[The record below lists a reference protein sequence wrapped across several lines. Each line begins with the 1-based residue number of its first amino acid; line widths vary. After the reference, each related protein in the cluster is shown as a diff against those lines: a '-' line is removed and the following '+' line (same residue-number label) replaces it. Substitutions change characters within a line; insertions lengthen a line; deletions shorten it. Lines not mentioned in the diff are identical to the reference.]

1 MHRKFPNALIEAATA
16 RLANADAEVRVVVS
30 GVAKA
35 DAEVGVVVS
44 GKKNVFLIRAAVIDK
59 VMQNAARKGA
69 ESEHKEVKV
78 AASVLGAFCITAMST
93 QFTNPVE
100 LSACVDAM
108 QRKGIH
114 GLSGAKAFV
123 SIATHYAA
131 TGCPCIPDSKSN
143 KKPVKSA
150 LKYVLNHIA
159 DQETRSTESPDYAY
173 WLARRLIK
181 AADKAAVGGDFT
193 GVYNARKR
201 DVHAAIIDALLKNR
215 SSRHFLAFM
224 LDIDIDTSN
233 VDFKAALEAAM
244 VGFVAGLPNFFDAP
258 AVPSAL
264 VDFTAGP
271 VTATP
276 AETAPLDTLSEPATA
291 LMAVATAPPALDS
304 LTGGI
309 KFNLCADGIEAGG
322 LGALAHALVPAQ
334 PTPVRGAPPSSY
346 DYNAPAGR
354 FNAVGLGFATPGFT
368 PSAGAGGG
376 AMPGTF
382 GGGGFGA
389 TAAIELLGT
398 GTPAS
403 MGGGAVP
410 MTAETPLNF
419 FSMIALGQ
427 IEQLTAEL
435 NRIKELPKGSPEK
448 TILPQVRSMLDE
460 LKTTLKAN
468 QELLVKHLQSKIDVL
483 LNAIDSNK
491 TATLVAK
498 EETLAAVDAAKEE
511 TFAAVDAAKEE
522 TFEMIKGLGDVFVDS
537 FEKISTNLKGINAEI
552 EKGNQNL
559 KGINAEIDKGNQE
572 TAKAFRELFSR
583 KAPASTPVPAPVS
596 AAGPSG
602 GLTYGGASAS
612 NAAPP
617 APRGTKCAARTRPVC
632 CHLAYRPWLVCA
644 QNLFDARGA
653 GQGEGGGQDAPRRL
667 SATALMSMRSVRLAL
682 SPYLALSPCLAL
694 MPCLALA
701 CIEFPCCCTAH
712 GRHLAAIALAAA
724 LALPFASMPYRRSC
738 CLAARLLSPSLT
750 SQCSVP
756 KRQKP
761 FGVGGYHR
769 FHCCLSGREREKG
782 SRARA

>member
-1 MHRKFPNALIEAATA
+1 MGKDTFGAKASALRHPSTMHRKFPKALIEESTA
-16 RLANADAEVRVVVS
+16 RLANANAEVRVVVS

-44 GKKNVFLIRAAVIDK
+44 GEKNVFLIRAAVINK

-69 ESEHKEVKV
+69 ESELKEVKV
-78 AASVLGAFCITAMST
+78 AASVLGAFCITAMFT
-93 QFTNPVE
+93 VFTNLVD
-100 LSACVDAM
+100 LNGCVDAM
-108 QRKGIH
+108 RRMGIR
-114 GLSGAKAFV
+114 GLSGAKAIV
-123 SIATHYAA
+123 STATHYAA
-131 TGCPCIPDSKSN
+131 TCCPCIPDSKSN

-201 DVHAAIIDALLKNR
+201 DVHAAIIDALLKNQ

-309 KFNLCADGIEAGG
+309 KFNLGADGIEAGG

-346 DYNAPAGR
+346 DYNTPAGR
-354 FNAVGLGFATPGFT
+354 FNAVGLGFATTGFT

-410 MTAETPLNF
+410 MTAETLHNF
-419 FSMIALGQ
+419 FTMIAIGTMSSAQ
-427 IEQLTAEL
+427 KIEQLTAEL

-448 TILPQVRSMLDE
+448 TILPQVRSMIDE

-468 QELLVKHLQSKIDVL
+468 QEQLQSENDVL

-498 EETLAAVDAAKEE
+498 EETL
-511 TFAAVDAAKEE
+511 AAVDAAKEE

-583 KAPASTPVPAPVS
+583 KAPASTPVPAPVP

-612 NAAPP
+612 NAATP
-617 APRGTKCAARTRPVC
+617 APRGTKCAARPSSPTCVLQSCSSAVARVCAEPLRCAQCWAGRRRRARCATTTERHGADEYAQRPPRPV
-632 CHLAYRPWLVCA
+632 
-644 QNLFDARGA
+644 
-653 GQGEGGGQDAPRRL
+653 
-667 SATALMSMRSVRLAL
+667 ALPCPVTLPCPDAL
-682 SPYLALSPCLAL
+682 SCLGL
-694 MPCLALA
+694 
-701 CIEFPCCCTAH
+701 H
-712 GRHLAAIALAAA
+712 
-724 LALPFASMPYRRSC
+724 
-738 CLAARLLSPSLT
+738 
-750 SQCSVP
+750 
-756 KRQKP
+756 
-761 FGVGGYHR
+761 
-769 FHCCLSGREREKG
+769 
-782 SRARA
+782 

>member
-1 MHRKFPNALIEAATA
+1 MHRKFPNTLIEAATA
-16 RLANADAEVRVVVS
+16 RLANANAEVRVVVS

-44 GKKNVFLIRAAVIDK
+44 GEKNVFLIRAAVIDK

-69 ESEHKEVKV
+69 ESEYKEVKV
-78 AASVLGAFCITAMST
+78 AASVLGAFCITAMFT
-93 QFTNPVE
+93 VFTNLVD
-100 LSACVDAM
+100 LSDCVDAM
-108 QRKGIH
+108 QRMGIH
-114 GLSGAKAFV
+114 GLSASSAKAIV
-123 SIATHYAA
+123 SITTHYAA
-131 TGCPCIPDSKSN
+131 TCCPCVSDSKSN

-150 LKYVLNHIA
+150 LKNVLNHIA

-201 DVHAAIIDALLKNR
+201 DVHAAIIDALLKNQ

-309 KFNLCADGIEAGG
+309 KFNLGADCIEAGG

-346 DYNAPAGR
+346 DYNTPAGR

-376 AMPGTF
+376 AMPSTF

-410 MTAETPLNF
+410 MTAETLHNF
-419 FSMIALGQ
+419 FTMIAIGTMSSAQ
-427 IEQLTAEL
+427 KIEQLTAEL

-448 TILPQVRSMLDE
+448 TILPQVRSMIDE

-468 QELLVKHLQSKIDVL
+468 QEQLQSENDVL

-511 TFAAVDAAKEE
+511 TLAAVDAAKEE

-612 NAAPP
+612 NAATP
-617 APRGTKCAARTRPVC
+617 APRGTKCAAPPQPNLCAAILLIGRGSRVRRT
-632 CHLAYRPWLVCA
+632 
-644 QNLFDARGA
+644 
-653 GQGEGGGQDAPRRL
+653 
-667 SATALMSMRSVRLAL
+667 SSMRAVL
-682 SPYLALSPCLAL
+682 
-694 MPCLALA
+694 
-701 CIEFPCCCTAH
+701 
-712 GRHLAAIALAAA
+712 
-724 LALPFASMPYRRSC
+724 
-738 CLAARLLSPSLT
+738 
-750 SQCSVP
+750 
-756 KRQKP
+756 
-761 FGVGGYHR
+761 
-769 FHCCLSGREREKG
+769 GREKAAGKMRHDD
-782 SRARA
+782 